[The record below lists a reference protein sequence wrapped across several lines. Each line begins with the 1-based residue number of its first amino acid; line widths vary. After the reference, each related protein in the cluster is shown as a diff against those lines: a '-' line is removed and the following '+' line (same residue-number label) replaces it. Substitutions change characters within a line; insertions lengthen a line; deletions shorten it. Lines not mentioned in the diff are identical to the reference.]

1 MLFVGFIGLIAM
13 TAQSF
18 GVNREPQTMW
28 LYEASSAENA
38 ATDPSN
44 RPSMTVFLPE
54 ASKANGT
61 AVIVCPGGS
70 LVSHAWESEVL
81 PLATWLNERGIAV
94 IGLKYRLRIKQAIGA
109 PANVKPLRVNLVE
122 FNQLKKAN
130 TNPFPTQE
138 PDTTIDNA
146 IADAQQALLLTK
158 KHASLWGIN
167 PERIGYVG
175 FSAGGGV
182 VVGATVRA
190 TAATMP
196 AFLGTLYGPSLIDVE
211 VPKNAPGLFIGV
223 HADHPNVAVGCMAL
237 FLEWKKAGIDAE
249 LHVYGKYTGGMYGGN
264 QLKDRNTPNG
274 AWQETFYSWL
284 VANRYVEPVAL
295 QTVLTDFQQ

>member
-1 MLFVGFIGLIAM
+1 M
-13 TAQSF
+13 
-18 GVNREPQTMW
+18 
-28 LYEASSAENA
+28 
-38 ATDPSN
+38 
-44 RPSMTVFLPE
+44 
-54 ASKANGT
+54 
-61 AVIVCPGGS
+61 
-70 LVSHAWESEVL
+70 
-81 PLATWLNERGIAV
+81 
-94 IGLKYRLRIKQAIGA
+94 
-109 PANVKPLRVNLVE
+109 E

-130 TNPFPTQE
+130 TNHFPTQE

-146 IADAQQALLLTK
+146 ISDAQQALLLTRN
-158 KHASLWGIN
+158 HASQWGIN

-223 HADHPNVAVGCMAL
+223 HADHPNVAAGCMAL
-237 FLEWKKAGIDAE
+237 FMEWKKAGIDAE
-249 LHVYGKYTGGMYGGN
+249 LHVYGKYTGGMFGGN

-284 VANRYVEPVAL
+284 VANRYVESVAQPVATITSGAIQGSL
-295 QTVLTDFQQ
+295 NDEIVSFKGIPYAQAERFMPPQKVTPWSGVRSCTAYGPWALPNLSPRRLRHPCTSFSSTGNRPLPGVSLALLTVWKFPLCSIRPSWKGI